1 MAFLA
6 STSRTSFSRGSNAAL
21 LLGVFAFFG
30 CNDVNGSGAPE
41 DKDGVTEV
49 PTPNGNNSVGTG
61 LVGGGGSSGTGGGV
75 NGQDCLGDPDCDD
88 DDLCT
93 IEFCNPD
100 VNKCVQF
107 DAAED
112 DNICTMD
119 SCDPR
124 TGTIQNIATPIVD
137 NVCTYDLCDPV
148 TGPSNLPY
156 STLFAEDFTSNAAGW
171 SLGPQWFIG
180 SAAASSG
187 GKNGA
192 NDPISDHSDEGDGV
206 AGTAQGALVAP
217 QAVIS
222 PLTSPSINVSSVQ
235 PEEFVTLVFWRWLA
249 GDAPADMGASITA
262 TVGANSY
269 PIWDNAAGVVND
281 APPLGTGWFEIRHD
295 LTAAA
300 ADALATG
307 NSLRLV
313 FSFSK
318 TATLP
323 SVGGWNIDDLEVRRT
338 LTPADNDICTR
349 DECEPLNDAPVP
361 DYDPITSIDD
371 GDPDTVFACVP
382 GIGPQQQPTA
392 P

>member
-1 MAFLA
+1 M
-6 STSRTSFSRGSNAAL
+6 
-21 LLGVFAFFG
+21 
-30 CNDVNGSGAPE
+30 
-41 DKDGVTEV
+41 
-49 PTPNGNNSVGTG
+49 
-61 LVGGGGSSGTGGGV
+61 
-75 NGQDCLGDPDCDD
+75 
-88 DDLCT
+88 
-93 IEFCNPD
+93 
-100 VNKCVQF
+100 
-107 DAAED
+107 
-112 DNICTMD
+112 
-119 SCDPR
+119 
-124 TGTIQNIATPIVD
+124 
-137 NVCTYDLCDPV
+137 
-148 TGPSNLPY
+148 
-156 STLFAEDFTSNAAGW
+156 
-171 SLGPQWFIG
+171 
-180 SAAASSG
+180 
-187 GKNGA
+187 
-192 NDPISDHSDEGDGV
+192 
-206 AGTAQGALVAP
+206 AP
-217 QAVIS
+217 QAIVS

-281 APPLGTGWFEIRHD
+281 APPLGTGWFEVRHD

-323 SVGGWNIDDLEVRRT
+323 SVGGWNIDDLEVRRM
-338 LTPADNDICTR
+338 LIPADNDICTR

-371 GDPDTVFACVP
+371 GDPDTIFACVP

>member
-1 MAFLA
+1 MEKEARRTVGEHRHTARGIDQPVHRCTSGLQRLESLRKARRRRRNLGLPAQARYADGMAFLA
-6 STSRTSFSRGSNAAL
+6 STSRTSLSRGSNAAL

-137 NVCTYDLCDPV
+137 NPCTYDFCDPI

-156 STLFAEDFTSNAAGW
+156 STIFAEDFTSNAAGW
-171 SLGPQWFIG
+171 
-180 SAAASSG
+180 
-187 GKNGA
+187 
-192 NDPISDHSDEGDGV
+192 V
-206 AGTAQGALVAP
+206 
-217 QAVIS
+217 
-222 PLTSPSINVSSVQ
+222 
-235 PEEFVTLVFWRWLA
+235 
-249 GDAPADMGASITA
+249 
-262 TVGANSY
+262 
-269 PIWDNAAGVVND
+269 
-281 APPLGTGWFEIRHD
+281 
-295 LTAAA
+295 
-300 ADALATG
+300 
-307 NSLRLV
+307 
-313 FSFSK
+313 
-318 TATLP
+318 
-323 SVGGWNIDDLEVRRT
+323 LE
-338 LTPADNDICTR
+338 
-349 DECEPLNDAPVP
+349 
-361 DYDPITSIDD
+361 
-371 GDPDTVFACVP
+371 
-382 GIGPQQQPTA
+382 
-392 P
+392 